1 MFLAILLV
9 KFCFGQ
15 LPTQPPQNVHCL
27 LSQLYPP
34 MSFPREQAGWP
45 HPQWVP
51 RPMIPLDHSG
61 DEFQQ
66 AYWTYWPQA
75 SSSVKMGPKVAKYI
89 IFIYYIYIYNLH
101 ISEYWLYWVSM
112 SVILY
117 PPCHSRSRTDLRNLR
132 FHQHR
137 YGQMDLKPQTGTKWS
152 WNLGVC

>member
-1 MFLAILLV
+1 MAFDSPHLIPKCQDHPFQTPLSARSEPSRRRVDLASRMQSICQPQLPAMTEIGGILLV

-15 LPTQPPQNVHCL
+15 LPIQPPQNVHCL

-75 SSSVKMGPKVAKYI
+75 SSSVKMGPKLAKYI
-89 IFIYYIYIYNLH
+89 YNIYICNIYIYIL
-101 ISEYWLYWVSM
+101 L
-112 SVILY
+112 
-117 PPCHSRSRTDLRNLR
+117 
-132 FHQHR
+132 
-137 YGQMDLKPQTGTKWS
+137 
-152 WNLGVC
+152 